1 MSAVPHNGHGQAP
14 QIGAA
19 PPHSIEA
26 EQSVLGA
33 VLLWDGALYGLVIE
47 EGLRPEDF
55 YRDRHR
61 LIYESMLALYQESQ
75 PVDPLTVTEH
85 LRSRGELDNAGG
97 QTEVDALTGAVP
109 AVGNAMRYGRI
120 VREHALL
127 RRLLAKTYEI
137 QTAVLNRTEQPNVL
151 VELAERGILEVAHD
165 DRTKDFR
172 KVGEV
177 LEVEIDKW
185 QKLSR
190 EGISLTGTPSGFA
203 DLDEITGGFQPGNL
217 IIRAARPSMGK
228 SALVTNIAENVALH
242 RERAL
247 PVALFSLEMS
257 EAELAQRF
265 IASQATIKGDDL
277 RKGRLKD
284 ERKWKRVLDTAT
296 RYDKA
301 PLFVDDSSDIGILEI
316 RAKARRLHQQTDGGL
331 GLIIVDYLQLM
342 RPDPTIDS
350 RVQQV
355 GEMSRGLKILA
366 RELGVPVIALSQL
379 SRAVES
385 RSATDKR
392 PMLSDLR
399 ESGQIEQDAD
409 LVMFIYRD
417 EYYFPETTEHPGEA
431 ELIIA
436 KHRNSGLGT
445 VHVSFQSEFPRFL
458 GLSHQA
464 GWRWRGPVPSAS
476 GTAAA
481 WWSTTTRGL
490 PRRAVAGAWSSAS
503 GGRAACPT
511 RSRASTAACRAT
523 ARLSRRCPRQRGRSF
538 VRTCAIS
545 TSASRRAAGC
555 GSTATSAPARRRSRC

>member
-1 MSAVPHNGHGQAP
+1 MSAVPSNGHGQAP

-85 LRSRGELDNAGG
+85 LRSRGELESAGG
-97 QTEVDALTGAVP
+97 QAEVDALTGAVP
-109 AVGNAMRYGRI
+109 AVGNALRYGRI

-137 QTAVLNRTEQPNVL
+137 QTAVLNRSEQPNVL
-151 VELAERGILEVAHD
+151 VEMAERGILEVAHD

-172 KVGEV
+172 QVGEV

-217 IIRAARPSMGK
+217 IILAARPSMGK

-316 RAKARRLHQQTDGGL
+316 RAKARRLHQQTEGGL

-417 EYYFPETTEHPGEA
+417 EYYNRDSERPGEA
-431 ELIIA
+431 DIIIA
-436 KHRNSGLGT
+436 KHRN
-445 VHVSFQSEFPRFL
+445 
-458 GLSHQA
+458 
-464 GWRWRGPVPSAS
+464 GPV
-476 GTAAA
+476 GEVVLTF
-481 WWSTTTRGL
+481 
-490 PRRAVAGAWSSAS
+490 
-503 GGRAACPT
+503 
-511 RSRASTAACRAT
+511 
-523 ARLSRRCPRQRGRSF
+523 LSRYPKFANMYREREFG
-538 VRTCAIS
+538 
-545 TSASRRAAGC
+545 G
-555 GSTATSAPARRRSRC
+555 APVDGAVEA